1 MIEVIDDETLRI
13 LGENAIES
21 GYLNIESLNNVK
33 KYLLENYSLNDNF
46 ENYNYIKRGSLPLF

>member
-21 GYLNIESLNNVK
+21 GYFNIESLNNVK
-33 KYLLENYSLNDNF
+33 NTYWKTTH
-46 ENYNYIKRGSLPLF
+46 